1 MSARRATHRDHALVF
16 GAGIAGLMAAA
27 VLADHFAN
35 VTLIDADHLPESP
48 VRRPGVPQGDHIH
61 GLLVGGQRTL
71 EELLPGIGAELRQAG
86 AVTVDMGADF
96 LLGTSCGWG
105 TRFPSDL
112 TGVTASRALFEWA
125 IRRRVLALPGLT
137 LLQKHRV
144 DGLTGGSGVVHAARI
159 RSSEDEVLTHEADFF
174 VDATGRG
181 SRAGHW
187 LTELG
192 YPEVPQSTVD
202 PHVTYASRTYLP
214 PREAPD
220 WLACYL
226 MVTGPPQ
233 TGGGS
238 IATIE
243 GGRWIVTLNGLGPHG
258 PTTDEAGFLPF
269 AETLP
274 HPVIAEALSSAQ
286 PLTPVITT
294 HATANRRRHMERM
307 PDQPANFVLLGD
319 SACCFNPVYAQGMTA
334 AVRSVALLRA
344 FLPQH
349 LEGKAPAARFHRQ
362 LAAMLDTYW
371 LLATAVDLRHPTT
384 QGDPPGGLQR
394 LLAAGLD
401 RLLAAGT
408 RDHHAQQVFL
418 EALNMLRGP
427 ASLLSPQLALRLLR
441 AHTPRTP
448 PTACHP
454 PPAPRR

>member
-1 MSARRATHRDHALVF
+1 MTARRATRRDHALVI
-16 GAGIAGLMAAA
+16 GAGIAGLTAAA
-27 VLADHFAN
+27 VLAEHFVR
-35 VTLIDADHLPESP
+35 VTLVDADLIPESP

-71 EELLPGIGAELRQAG
+71 EVLLPGIGAELRRAG
-86 AVTVDMGADF
+86 AVPVDMGADF
-96 LLGTSCGWG
+96 LLGTRHGWG

-125 IRRRVLALPGLT
+125 VRRRVLALPRIT

-144 DGLTGGSGVVHAARI
+144 DGLAGGSGVVHAARI
-159 RSSEDEVLTHEADFF
+159 RSSEGEVLTHEADFF

-187 LTELG
+187 LAELG
-192 YPEVPQSTVD
+192 CPELPQSTVD
-202 PHVTYASRTYLP
+202 AHVTYASRTYLP
-214 PREAPD
+214 PREVPD

-233 TGGGS
+233 TRGGS

-243 GGRWIVTLNGLGPHG
+243 GGRWIVTLNGLGPHS
-258 PTTDEAGFLPF
+258 PTADEAAFLPY
-269 AETLP
+269 AKTLP
-274 HPVIAEALSSAQ
+274 HPVIAEALASAQ
-286 PLTPVITT
+286 PLTPVVTT
-294 HATANRRRHMERM
+294 HATAGRRRHMERM
-307 PDQPANFVLLGD
+307 PEQPANFVLLGD
-319 SACCFNPVYAQGMTA
+319 SACCLNPVYAQGMTA
-334 AVRSVALLRA
+334 AIHSAALLRD

-349 LEGKAPAARFHRQ
+349 LEGRAPAARFHRQ
-362 LAAMLDTYW
+362 LAAVLDTYW
-371 LLATAVDLRHPTT
+371 LLGTAVDLRHPTT
-384 QGDPPGGLQR
+384 QGDPPSGLQR
-394 LLAAGLD
+394 LLPTGLD

-408 RDHHAQQVFL
+408 RDHHAQHVFL

-448 PTACHP
+448 LTACDP
-454 PPAPRR
+454 PPAPHR